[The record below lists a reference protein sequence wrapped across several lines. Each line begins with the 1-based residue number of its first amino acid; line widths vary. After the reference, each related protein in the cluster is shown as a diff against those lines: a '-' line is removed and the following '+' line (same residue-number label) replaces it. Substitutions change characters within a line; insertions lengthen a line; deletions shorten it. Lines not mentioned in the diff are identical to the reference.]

1 MIIKGLNE
9 CDFVNYKKASMF
21 ISFPFCTFKCEKECG
36 EHCCQNSA
44 LAQASNID
52 VNVESLVERYLSNQ
66 ITSAVVFGGLEPL
79 DSWDDVKIFIETLRK
94 YTDNDCVI
102 YTGYNKNEC
111 EDKIKWLKQFPN
123 IIIKFG
129 RYRPNDTPHYDPI
142 LEVQLASSNQS
153 AERIS

>member
-44 LAQASNID
+44 LTQASNID

-94 YTDNDCVI
+94 YTDDDCVI

>member
-94 YTDNDCVI
+94 YTDDDCVI

>member
-94 YTDNDCVI
+94 YTDDDCVI

-129 RYRPNDTPHYDPI
+129 RYRPNDTPHYNPI

>member
-21 ISFPFCTFKCEKECG
+21 ISYPFCTFKCEKECG